1 MQPVGTDLEMQECL
15 YNWKM
20 ILYSG
25 QKRNLVALDCIIFGF
40 DGKDIKLLLIRRGFE
55 PEKEKWSLMGGFL
68 QPDETLDEA
77 ANRVLLQLTG
87 LEGVYMEQLQVFSA
101 IGRDPI
107 ERTISVAYFALI
119 DIHKY
124 EKQISDQYHAEWF
137 LLSKKPKLIFD
148 HDEMVKLARK
158 QVRYKAALHPIIFKL
173 LPDNFTIPQI
183 QNLYEC
189 VYETKFDNRNFTRKI
204 MSTGLLIKMNGK
216 DKSGSRKG
224 AFFYKLDKRAYRIKE
239 DAFLNFV
246 SKPDKFI

>member
-1 MQPVGTDLEMQECL
+1 
-15 YNWKM
+15 M

-55 PEKEKWSLMGGFL
+55 PEKDKWSLMGGFL
-68 QPDETLDEA
+68 QPNETLDEA

-87 LEGVYMEQLQVFSA
+87 LEGVYMEQLQVFSQ

-148 HDEMVKLARK
+148 HDDMVKLARK
-158 QVRYKAALHPIIFKL
+158 QLRYKAALHPIIFKL
-173 LPDNFTIPQI
+173 LPEKFTIPQI

-204 MSTGLLIKMNGK
+204 MSTGLLIKMTGK